1 MQSYNSIEDKSTKVF
16 RPCTNCKGTMRLVGS
31 RSQHGAFEY
40 YSCTTCHDA
49 LDLRLL
55 SDANGEVAA

>member
-1 MQSYNSIEDKSTKVF
+1 
-16 RPCTNCKGTMRLVGS
+16 MRLVGS
-31 RSQHGAFEY
+31 RSQHGSFSY

-55 SDANGEVAA
+55 SESNQEVAA